1 MTISKPLVLNNMK
14 TLLSLMKYKVSLAV
28 TFTTATG
35 YLICSGTF
43 DLKLLY
49 TLLGVFLLAG
59 GTSALNQIQERKYD
73 ARMQRTQSRPLP
85 SKLITPQSALII
97 SCLLILTGSILLCTL
112 SGKTAAY
119 LGLFN
124 IFWYNIVYTYLK
136 RVTPFAVVP
145 GSLVGAIPVLIGWSA
160 AGGFIFD
167 PRVIIIAYFLFIWQ
181 IPHFWFL
188 LLKYGKEYEE
198 AGFPSIS
205 KIFSQRSLKSLT
217 FIWII
222 ATSVTTLMFPL
233 FNVITIPILLIL
245 IFILNIW
252 LVITFTRIT
261 FNLRIG
267 INFTRAFATINVFMV
282 VILLI
287 LTVEA
292 LIISK

>member
-1 MTISKPLVLNNMK
+1 MK
-14 TLLSLMKYKVSLAV
+14 ILLSLMKYKVSLAV
-28 TFTTATG
+28 TFTTVTG
-35 YLICSGTF
+35 YLIYSGTF

-49 TLLGVFLLAG
+49 TALGVFILAG

-73 ARMQRTQSRPLP
+73 ARMQRTQHRPLP
-85 SKLITPQSALII
+85 SKQTTLKTALII
-97 SCLLILTGSILLCTL
+97 SILLMLAGLSILYFL
-112 SGKTAAY
+112 SGKISAG

-124 IFWYNIVYTYLK
+124 IFWYNIIYTYLK
-136 RVTPFAVVP
+136 RITPFAVVP
-145 GSLVGAIPVLIGWSA
+145 GSLVGAIPAIIGWSA

-167 PRVIIIAYFLFIWQ
+167 PKIIIIAYFLFIWQ

-205 KIFSQRSLKSLT
+205 KVFNQQSLKSLT

-222 ATSVTTLMFPL
+222 ATSVSTLMFPL
-233 FNVITIPILLIL
+233 FNIISIPLLVIL

-252 LVITFTRIT
+252 LVITFIRIT
-261 FNLRIG
+261 FKLDIG
-267 INFTRAFATINVFMV
+267 INFTRAFATINVFMIA
-282 VILLI
+282 ILLI